1 MIKWK
6 ILEAALKSLNI
17 LLKKWL
23 MKWKRLIFKISK
35 LKKIERER
43 KVKLIMIM
51 NIDRMLYVCFALL
64 GIIN

>member
-1 MIKWK
+1 M
-6 ILEAALKSLNI
+6 EAALKSLNI

-23 MKWKRLIFKISK
+23 MKWKRLTFRMISK

-43 KVKLIMIM
+43 KVKMIMIM